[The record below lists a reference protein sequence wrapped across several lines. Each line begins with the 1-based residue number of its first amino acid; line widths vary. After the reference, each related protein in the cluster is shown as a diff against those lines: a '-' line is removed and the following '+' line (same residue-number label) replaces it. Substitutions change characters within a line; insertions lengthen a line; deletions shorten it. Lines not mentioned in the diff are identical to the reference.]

1 MTFDRRQFLA
11 AAGGGL
17 ALMGLPRIALA
28 QTLVEQT
35 RVLCGFPAGG
45 TTDAVSRRVAEKLRG
60 SFARMALVENKPGV
74 GGRLAVEEL
83 KRSAPDGST
92 MLMTPA
98 AMITLY
104 PHIYRS
110 ISYGIE
116 DVTPVCTGAV
126 VQFALA
132 VGPAVPESVKTLKDF
147 LAWAKANPGKAN
159 YATPGAGSP
168 NHFVAALLAKDSGVE
183 LNHVPYRGSAPGV
196 TDLVGGQI
204 ASMSSPIG
212 DHLPHIKSGKVRVLA
227 TSGEKRSRFLP
238 DVPTYAEQGFKTL
251 TMQEWY
257 GFFLPP
263 KTPADVVNR
272 AAAAIKAA
280 VSTQETIDAFAQL
293 GLEASANTPAELQ
306 KMVREENAAWA
317 PIVKKVGFTPEA

>member
-1 MTFDRRQFLA
+1 MTIDRRNFLA
-11 AAGGGL
+11 AGGAL
-17 ALMGLPRIALA
+17 ALSGLPGWASAQAL
-28 QTLVEQT
+28 LEQA

-45 TTDAVSRRVAEKLRG
+45 TTDAVSRRVADRLRG
-60 SFARMALVENKPGV
+60 TYAKSALVENKPGV

-83 KRSAPDGST
+83 KRSAPDGAT
-92 MLMTPA
+92 LLLTPA
-98 AMITLY
+98 AMITVY

-116 DVTPVCTGAV
+116 DVTPVSVGAY

-147 LAWAKANPGKAN
+147 LAWAKANPAKAS

-168 NHFVAALLAKDSGVE
+168 NHFVAALLSKESGVE

-196 TDLVGGQI
+196 QDLVGGQV
-204 ASMSSPIG
+204 AAMSSPIG

-227 TSGEKRSRFLP
+227 TSGAKRSRFVP
-238 DVPTYAEQGFKTL
+238 DVPTYAEQGFPAL

-257 GFFLPP
+257 GFFMPP
-263 KTPADVVNR
+263 RTPADLVNR
-272 AAAAIKAA
+272 AAAAIRTA
-280 VSTQETIDAFAQL
+280 VTSPETVEAFAQL
-293 GLEASANTPAELQ
+293 GLEAAASTPAELQ
-306 KMVREENAAWA
+306 KMVREEHAAWG
-317 PIVKKVGFTPEA
+317 PIVKRVGFTPEA